1 MEYKLGVKDRLMLL
15 GVLPAEGA
23 LATIRIVNELRLAL
37 AMNEAEYADLQVI
50 EGDGQLNWNQA
61 AEAAAGPRAIE
72 IGAKG
77 QEIIRKALGKL
88 DKDEKLAAD
97 HISICDI
104 FEYTGD

>member
-1 MEYKLGVKDRLMLL
+1 MEYKLGVKDRLVL
-15 GVLPAEGA
+15 GGILPTEGN
-23 LATIRIVNELRLAL
+23 LVTIRIVNDLRMAL
-37 AMNEAEYADLQVI
+37 GFSEAEYADLQMV
-50 EGDGQLNWNQA
+50 ESDKQLQWNQA

-88 DKDEKLAAD
+88 DKDEKLLPD
-97 HISICDI
+97 HLELCDT